1 MFRGKIQPKGLKVE
15 TERAEVYKTII
26 VDGVF
31 GGSRSGL
38 FEMVCYTD
46 ELCADEALA
55 SIIPDGSK
63 IYIKRTLQC
72 RLVLTPIQAKGL
84 LNWLTNSLKQFEK
97 QFGKIP
103 VVERQKED
111 KRSFLV

>member
-1 MFRGKIQPKGLKVE
+1 MFQGKIEPKDLKVE
-15 TERAEVYKTII
+15 TTRAEDYKTII

-46 ELCADEALA
+46 ELSAEEALS

-63 IYIKRTLQC
+63 VYIKRTLRC
-72 RLVLTPIQAKGL
+72 RLVLTPIQAKAL
-84 LNWLTNSLKQFEK
+84 LNWLTQSLNQYEK

-103 VVERQKED
+103 LPERQKEE

>member
-1 MFRGKIQPKGLKVE
+1 MFQGKIQPKDLKVE
-15 TERAEVYKTII
+15 TARAEDYKTII

-38 FEMVCYTD
+38 FEMICYTD
-46 ELCADEALA
+46 ELSAEEALG

-63 IYIKRTLQC
+63 IYIKRTLRC
-72 RLVLTPIQAKGL
+72 RLVLTPIQAKAL
-84 LNWLTNSLKQFEK
+84 LNWLTQSLGQYEK

-103 VVERQKED
+103 VVEKRKDE

>member
-1 MFRGKIQPKGLKVE
+1 MFQGKIEPRDLKVE
-15 TERAEVYKTII
+15 TKRADDFKTII

-31 GGSRSGL
+31 GGTRAGL
-38 FEMVCYTD
+38 FEMVCYSD
-46 ELCADEALA
+46 ELNAEEALA

-63 IYIKRTLQC
+63 VNVKRTLEC

-84 LNWLTNSLKQFEK
+84 LNWLSQSLDQYEK
-97 QFGKIP
+97 QFGKVP
-103 VVERQKED
+103 VVEQPKNE